1 MRTFRPFLL
10 ALSVSL
16 GLLWA
21 CHNRSEEEVGAAPDR
36 SEARDSIAVQQDT
49 AQAREIGD
57 RIPMDSARVSDTT
70 GYKP

>member
-1 MRTFRPFLL
+1 MRAFRPFLL

-36 SEARDSIAVQQDT
+36 SETRDSTVAQQDT
-49 AQAREIGD
+49 AQAPEIGD
-57 RIPMDSARVSDTT
+57 RIPMDSARVGDTT
-70 GYKP
+70 GYRP